1 MEFCAPT
8 IIYLLISIIAFVAE
22 IAYLN
27 VNGNNVS
34 QKIDGEVISSYTKR
48 EFIFYVIFNIVF
60 TVLWA
65 LLLNYLCSINWEGL
79 AWALLLLPY
88 IIILI
93 LVILAI
99 EIAQKKPELMTSRY

>member
-34 QKIDGEVISSYTKR
+34 QKIDGEVVASYTKR
-48 EFIFYVIFNIVF
+48 EFILYIVINIVF

-65 LLLNYLCSINWEGL
+65 LLLNYLCSINWKEL

-88 IIILI
+88 IIIFL
-93 LVILAI
+93 LVIFGV
-99 EIAQKKPELMTSRY
+99 EISEKNPELMTSRY